1 MIKSEPNEDIIK
13 HHVLKCETIQDF
25 DKKTLTCQPNTLKRS
40 TETVDTSITIEIP
53 SKMKKNFIFPYPHA
67 QTSDQTNIQPTM
79 EKDNSNLEPVEDP
92 GHKRPNMTYLQ
103 LIAEALNN
111 APEQGLVLSDIHK
124 AINARY
130 PYYKLE
136 TQRWKE
142 TVRQN
147 LSMNKNFIKGEH
159 SMSLDKRGWYWKLL
173 ENHSI
178 PPHETHAVE
187 TSNLEKRQAC
197 DICNAS
203 FYMSE
208 LKKHRK
214 VCEKYQRSLTLTK
227 CTKS

>member
-1 MIKSEPNEDIIK
+1 
-13 HHVLKCETIQDF
+13 
-25 DKKTLTCQPNTLKRS
+25 LKRS